1 MWSWAQYQGCVSG
14 PTTQVHTMHPAMLL
28 VHVHAITCSLL
39 LKQSDHIQNKSNE
52 RGSLSSHAKVGEP
65 WLEFGQ
71 LDSVVNSVFVPRT
84 VLRSSLIYDHRC
96 RLWGCLCMSKLNC
109 VGDPLTGWTSPAG
122 MSGLAELSRLT
133 LAGIRDRQC
142 RQCRDSK
149 LRNKLALSFMWR
161 TAHNLNRRKKG
172 VVNTKQS
179 AHTSILSR
187 GLLSPQGC
195 LGRLNFFK
203 HHCCCLCMFLWS
215 LSYGLTTRL
224 WSVQFRSI
232 QSSDLVP
239 STSEMSVAN
248 WLETK
253 GSTSHWRA
261 QRWLWVGHQ
270 EVLGS
275 APDLQLPLDCLFVL
289 RSCNYAWLLDFCS
302 KLCNKEIVAN
312 YAQNYQ
318 FLIKWCPCSFPFP
331 SLPLC

>member
-1 MWSWAQYQGCVSG
+1 MQALGMPLHVQTVCWRPTYRVDIPSWHVWSGWAVQAGAC
-14 PTTQVHTMHPAMLL
+14 
-28 VHVHAITCSLL
+28 
-39 LKQSDHIQNKSNE
+39 DH
-52 RGSLSSHAKVGEP
+52 
-65 WLEFGQ
+65 
-71 LDSVVNSVFVPRT
+71 
-84 VLRSSLIYDHRC
+84 
-96 RLWGCLCMSKLNC
+96 
-109 VGDPLTGWTSPAG
+109 
-122 MSGLAELSRLT
+122 
-133 LAGIRDRQC
+133 QC

-161 TAHNLNRRKKG
+161 TAHNLKRRKKG

-203 HHCCCLCMFLWS
+203 HHCHCLCMFLWS

-224 WSVQFRSI
+224 WSLQFRPI
-232 QSSDLVP
+232 QSSDLLVP

-261 QRWLWVGHQ
+261 QHWLWVGHQ

-275 APDLQLPLDCLFVL
+275 APDLQLPLDCFSFFFFPPKVL
-289 RSCNYAWLLDFCS
+289 Q
-302 KLCNKEIVAN
+302 LCLTVR
-312 YAQNYQ
+312 
-318 FLIKWCPCSFPFP
+318 FLQ
-331 SLPLC
+331 